1 MYCWCVNWITNT
13 EFLAPGAC
21 WVIVPLGKKINRNI
35 IISFM
40 LSLKLNSNNT
50 MKKLSVFVMAAALA
64 GLFELA
70 AAQGD
75 QNNSNNK
82 AVFASADKVIAKNDT
97 LPAKKKRN
105 KKHTDTMQMPAPTPT
120 PAPTPAPNPTPA
132 PSPNP
137 PVPNPNPPVPSPT
150 PTPSPN
156 PPAPTPPTT
165 TPTTPTPSKT
175 PPNH

>member
-1 MYCWCVNWITNT
+1 M
-13 EFLAPGAC
+13 F
-21 WVIVPLGKKINRNI
+21 
-35 IISFM
+35 
-40 LSLKLNSNNT
+40 SLKLNNDT

-75 QNNSNNK
+75 QNGSNSK
-82 AVFASADKVIAKNDT
+82 ALFAKADGIIAKNDT
-97 LPAKKKRN
+97 LPPKKKRT
-105 KKHTDTMQMPAPTPT
+105 KKQTDTTQYPT

-137 PVPNPNPPVPSPT
+137 PNPNPNPPVPSPNPT
-150 PTPSPN
+150 PTPT
-156 PPAPTPPTT
+156 PPAPTPPTM
-165 TPTTPTPSKT
+165 PSPKTT